1 MNPERWRRLDQ
12 LFQGALE
19 QEEARRGAFLDEA
32 CAGDAEMRREVESL
46 LLAHAG
52 AAGFLEERP
61 AGLAAGARLGRYEV
75 KGPLGAGGMG
85 EVYRAWDESLG
96 REVAVKVLPRRAA
109 PDPDLLRRFE
119 LEARAVGALN
129 HPNVLAVHDVGT
141 SGGTPYVVSELL
153 EGETLGRRMA
163 GSPLP
168 LRKCLDY
175 AVQIARGLAA
185 AHAKGIVHRDL
196 KPENLF
202 VTHDGRVKI
211 LDFGLAKLSHAEP
224 PPPPEQQGT
233 LSTPPSTTP
242 GTILGTVGYMAPEQ
256 VRGLPADHRSDIFA
270 VGAVLYEMI
279 FGRKAFQGD
288 TAAETMYAIL
298 KQDPLER
305 TAPERVLPPGV
316 ERILAHCLEK
326 SPEERF
332 QSARDLAFH
341 LEALSDASEAAPAAT
356 QVRRPAHGRRAGPAL
371 LAVLL
376 AAGAG
381 LWGWQAWRGTPGGEP
396 PRARALTTFPGAELY
411 PSLSPDGNHVAF
423 TWTGPK
429 QDNPDIYVQLIG
441 AGSPLRLTTD
451 PGNDYNPAW
460 SPDGRSIA
468 FLRVQSAGGDG
479 ELRLIPPLGGPERKL
494 AGIHVRGG
502 TFATPPHLAWCPDSS
517 CLVVTDSPGEGK
529 PDALSVI
536 SLETGEKRQLTD
548 PHPPATGDTSPAVSP
563 DGRWLVFRRNIGGL
577 FTGELYRLP
586 LGKGLTALGEPQRLT
601 PAALDAEF
609 PTWMPGAEEILFSAR
624 GSLWRL
630 AVPGGGPPARLP
642 FVGEDGLMPV
652 VSRPQPGRPL
662 RLVYVR
668 RFEDFNLWRVETSG
682 HGATASSPPVV
693 SISSTR
699 GDSMPQLSPDGR
711 RVAFTSDRSG
721 TWEIWLADP
730 EGSNTV
736 QLTSMGARA
745 SGFPHWSPDGERIA
759 FHSNLEG
766 QWEVFVIP
774 AAGGKPRN
782 LTSHMASDFS
792 PSFSRDGR
800 WIYFNSNRTGAFRI
814 WKLPA
819 SGGDAVQVPNAVGWA
834 PSESPDGAYVYY
846 VQTLDGPSPLWRLP
860 ASGGVPV
867 KILEGVV
874 LANFVVLE
882 GGIYYVDRVSGRGGM
897 YYMDRPSGETRL
909 QYFDFASR
917 KSTTVARTLGHVDLP
932 LTASS
937 DGRTILYARM
947 DSSVEDL
954 MLVDDFR

>member
-1 MNPERWRRLDQ
+1 MNPSRWQRLDQ
-12 LFQGALE
+12 LFQSALDREGA
-19 QEEARRGAFLDEA
+19 QRAAFLDEA
-32 CAGDAEMRREVESL
+32 CAGDEELRREVESL
-46 LLAHAG
+46 LHAHAG
-52 AAGFLEERP
+52 ADGFLEERP
-61 AGLAAGARLGRYEV
+61 AGQAVGARLGRYEV

-109 PDPDLLRRFE
+109 SDPDLLRRFE

-153 EGETLGRRMA
+153 EGQTLGKRMA
-163 GSPLP
+163 GSALP
-168 LRKCLDY
+168 WRKCLDY
-175 AVQIARGLAA
+175 AIQIAHGLAA

-202 VTHDGRVKI
+202 VTDDGRLKI
-211 LDFGLAKLSHAEP
+211 LDFGLAKLSRPEP
-224 PPPPEQQGT
+224 PPPREQQAT
-233 LSTPPSTTP
+233 LSTSPSTTP
-242 GTILGTVGYMAPEQ
+242 GTILGTIGYMAPEQ

-279 FGRKAFQGD
+279 FGRQAFRGD

-305 TAPERVLPPGV
+305 AATDRVLPPGV
-316 ERILAHCLEK
+316 QRILAHCLEK

-341 LEALSDASEAAPAAT
+341 LEALSDVSEAAPPAT
-356 QVRRPAHGRRAGPAL
+356 QVRPPARRRWAWLAL
-371 LAVLL
+371 LAVPLT
-376 AAGAG
+376 AGAG
-381 LWGWQAWRGTPGGEP
+381 LWGRHAWRGTPPGEP
-396 PRARALTTFPGAELY
+396 PRAGALTTFPGAELY
-411 PSLSPDGNHVAF
+411 PSLSPEGNHVAF

-429 QDNPDIYVQLIG
+429 QDNPDVYVQLIG

-451 PGNDYNPAW
+451 PGNDYNPVW

-468 FLRVQSAGGDG
+468 FLRGRSEPGES

-494 AGIHVRGG
+494 AQLRLRGG
-502 TFATPPHLAWCPDSS
+502 AFATPPHLAWCPDST
-517 CLVVTDSPGEGK
+517 CLVVTDSPGEGE
-529 PDALSVI
+529 PDALYVI
-536 SLETGEKRQLTD
+536 SLETGEKRQLTT
-548 PHPPATGDTSPAVSP
+548 PHAPATGDTSPAVSP
-563 DGRWLVFRRNIGGL
+563 DGRWLVFRRSIGGL
-577 FTGELYRLP
+577 YTGELFQLA
-586 LGKGLTALGEPQRLT
+586 LGRGLTAAGEPRRLT

-624 GSLWRL
+624 GGLWRL
-630 AVPGGGPPARLP
+630 MVPGNGTPARLP

-652 VSRPQPGRPL
+652 VSRPQPGGPF

-668 RFEDFNLWRVETSG
+668 RFADFNLWRIETPAP
-682 HGATASSPPVV
+682 GATASAPPVV

-699 GDSMPQLSPDGR
+699 GDSMPHLSPDGR

-721 TWEIWLADP
+721 TWEIWLADL
-730 EGSNTV
+730 EGSNAV
-736 QLTSMGARA
+736 QLTFMGARA
-745 SGFPHWSPDGERIA
+745 SGFPHWSPDGKRIV

-766 QWEVFVIP
+766 QWDVFVIP
-774 AAGGKPRN
+774 AEGGKPRN
-782 LTSHMASDFS
+782 LTSHLASDYS

-800 WIYFNSNRTGAFRI
+800 WIYFNSNRTGQFRI

-819 SGGDAVQVPNAVGWA
+819 SGGDAVEVPNGVGYA
-834 PSESPDGAYVYY
+834 PMESPDGAYVYY
-846 VQTLDGPSPLWRLP
+846 VQTMDGPSPLWRLP
-860 ASGGVPV
+860 TSGGVPV
-867 KILEGVV
+867 KVLEGVV
-874 LANFVVLE
+874 LSNFVVLE
-882 GGIYYVDRVSGRGGM
+882 GGIYYVERVSGKGGF
-897 YYMDRPSGETRL
+897 YYTEQPSGETRL
-909 QYFDFASR
+909 QYFDFATR
-917 KSTTVARTLGHVDLP
+917 RSTTVARTLGHVDLP
-932 LTASS
+932 LTASA